1 MLMSCM
7 LLQTAVRAR
16 DRAAHSKQALAFAA
30 HPERLSFAAGP
41 CSAQACHVMRAGCL
55 KLSLSTPPQS
65 SLTHVRAGSAKPR
78 VTKQGQMDQSRCRW
92 LASSCRCLIQSGC
105 RAVRVLQ
112 QAVQQVAASSP
123 FSAQLRT
130 HECAVVQLHPV
141 NLPSVLKNQFL
152 CGCPRG
158 QEQCGRTAG
167 EADLLTPMAVS

>member
-78 VTKQGQMDQSRCRW
+78 VTKQGQMDRSRCRW
-92 LASSCRCLIQSGC
+92 LASSCRCLIQSA
-105 RAVRVLQ
+105 AVLC
-112 QAVQQVAASSP
+112 
-123 FSAQLRT
+123 
-130 HECAVVQLHPV
+130 ECYSRQCSRWLPLLLSLHSCAHM
-141 NLPSVLKNQFL
+141 SVLLSSCTQ
-152 CGCPRG
+152 
-158 QEQCGRTAG
+158 
-167 EADLLTPMAVS
+167 